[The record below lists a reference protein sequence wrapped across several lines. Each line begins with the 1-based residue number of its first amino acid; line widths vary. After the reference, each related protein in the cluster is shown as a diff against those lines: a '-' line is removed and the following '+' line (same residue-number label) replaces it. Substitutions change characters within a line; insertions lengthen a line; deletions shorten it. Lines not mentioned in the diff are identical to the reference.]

1 MSANNCFRPLAIAAV
16 CVTFTA
22 CGSITGLDG
31 TSSYGCKAPE
41 GVKCDSVSGTY
52 YNALQNNLPSQ
63 RKSSMQ
69 APGGSLAPAMPSRQD
84 ALLVTSTSGT
94 APSRTAA
101 AYQPTP
107 LRAAPRVMRLW
118 IKPWED
124 ADRDL
129 NGESTVYVQVDD
141 GRWLVDHVQRQAREP
156 FAPIRPAKLATSAT
170 KGAVNEPARPPG
182 ALAGDADDGAP
193 VTQALKA
200 LQQRGGATTPLSD
213 N

>member
-1 MSANNCFRPLAIAAV
+1 MSTTTSVRVLAASAL
-16 CVTFTA
+16 CATLTG

-63 RKSSMQ
+63 RKASMPL
-69 APGGSLAPAMPSRQD
+69 PGGSATPSLPSRRD
-84 ALLVTSTSGT
+84 PLLLTSASSTTPARVG
-94 APSRTAA
+94 
-101 AYQPTP
+101 PTFLPAP

-129 NGESTVYVQVDD
+129 NGESLVYLQVDD
-141 GRWLVDHVQRQAREP
+141 GRWLVDHVQRQVREP
-156 FAPIRPAKLATSAT
+156 FAPVRAAKLATAT
-170 KGAVNEPARPPG
+170 SGKSDSNEPARPPG
-182 ALAGDADDGAP
+182 SGLSSDDGTSVA
-193 VTQALKA
+193 QALKA
-200 LQQRGGATTPLSD
+200 LQQRGGATTPVGE

>member
-1 MSANNCFRPLAIAAV
+1 MSTTTHVRVLAVAAL
-16 CVTFTA
+16 CATLTG

-63 RKSSMQ
+63 RKSSMPV
-69 APGGSLAPAMPSRQD
+69 PGGSAAPPLPARRD
-84 ALLVTSTSGT
+84 ALLLTSASGT
-94 APSRTAA
+94 SPSRVGTTF
-101 AYQPTP
+101 QPTP

-129 NGESTVYVQVDD
+129 NRGGSRAEWDHAAGERFNRLDTDHSGRITLAQLQHMRAERMEQFMQGRGRGRHGPAQGGEASRRSLPPDD
-141 GRWLVDHVQRQAREP
+141 PDG
-156 FAPIRPAKLATSAT
+156 
-170 KGAVNEPARPPG
+170 GANPPG
-182 ALAGDADDGAP
+182 
-193 VTQALKA
+193 
-200 LQQRGGATTPLSD
+200 
-213 N
+213 